1 MTNQDNFFGKSSAN
15 PHTLKYSDD
24 ANSLGIYYRQLAD
37 SKPLSAEEELILW
50 KNMEDA
56 SIQIRNILYRFA
68 FLIPE
73 HIKLFKHT
81 TPEELGEDFCIP
93 RTGNLRYPIKK
104 ISQWVN
110 SLEKHAGHLVDYN
123 KNSPIN
129 KLELFRKESVD
140 LLSQFPARI
149 NKLYE
154 WQNVVNIYRTQ
165 FLSTEVPDEEKFFL
179 EDKILMVAP
188 QFLEEME
195 KLDAAYTALDQVR
208 QQLLTAN
215 LRLVV
220 SIVQHFKRSNIQ
232 TGDLIQ
238 EGNLGLI
245 RALERFD
252 YRLGHRFA
260 TYATWWIKQ
269 AVSRN
274 VAVQTRIIRIPA
286 HMLAIISRINRAERT
301 FIQEN
306 GQDPTIDQLAE
317 ILEMPRERI
326 NSIKKMAAQ
335 AISLHAPLS
344 SDSNAPD
351 LEQLLAD
358 DDDDSPVRQLA
369 FKMLKKRLNE
379 ALEHLTEREQ
389 QIIRLRFGL
398 SGNRPMTFV
407 ELSELF
413 GLTKERVRQLEMRAI
428 RKLREPDISNYFE
441 DYFL

>member
-1 MTNQDNFFGKSSAN
+1 MTDQKDFFNKNSARF
-15 PHTLKYSDD
+15 SDD

-37 SKPLSAEEELILW
+37 SKPLSPEEELTLW
-50 KNMEDA
+50 KKMEETSD
-56 SIQIRNILYRFA
+56 QIRNILYRFA
-68 FLIPE
+68 FLISE

-93 RTGNLRYPIKK
+93 RSGNLRYPIKK
-104 ISQWVN
+104 IAQWTAD
-110 SLEKHAGHLVDYN
+110 LEKHAELLEKINLDSTK
-123 KNSPIN
+123 KNLYS
-129 KLELFRKESVD
+129 FRNESVA

-165 FLSTEVPDEEKFFL
+165 ILSPDTPSEEKVFL
-179 EDKILMVAP
+179 ENKIMMTAGD
-188 QFLEEME
+188 FLENMK
-195 KLDAAYTALDQVR
+195 KLDLFYADLDQIR

-274 VAVQTRIIRIPA
+274 VAAQTRIIRIPA

-335 AISLHAPLS
+335 AISLHAPIS
-344 SDSNAPD
+344 AESNAPD
-351 LEQLLAD
+351 LEHLLAD
-358 DDDDSPVRQLA
+358 DEDDGPVRQLA
-369 FKMLKKRLNE
+369 FTMLKKRLNE
-379 ALEHLTEREQ
+379 ALELLTEREQ

-398 SGNRPMTFV
+398 SGNKTMTFV

-413 GLTKERVRQLEMRAI
+413 GLTKERVRQLEIRALS
-428 RKLREPDISNYFE
+428 KLRDPNISNYFE

>member
-1 MTNQDNFFGKSSAN
+1 MPDTDDFFNETSTKH
-15 PHTLKYSDD
+15 PLKYSDD
-24 ANSLGIYYRQLAD
+24 ADSLGIYYRQLAD
-37 SKPLSAEEELILW
+37 SKPLSPEEELELW
-50 KNMEDA
+50 KKMENF

-68 FLIPE
+68 FLVQE
-73 HIKLFKHT
+73 YIKLFKYT

-93 RTGNLRYPIKK
+93 RSENLRYPIKK
-104 ISQWVN
+104 ITQWCAD
-110 SLEKHAGHLVDYN
+110 LEKHAAQMEAC
-123 KNSPIN
+123 KNDLSSA
-129 KLELFRKESVD
+129 ELRKICDKSVE
-140 LLSQFPARI
+140 LLSQYPARV

-154 WQNVVNIYRTQ
+154 WQNVVNVYRTQ
-165 FLSTEVPDEEKFFL
+165 FLSSEISDEEK
-179 EDKILMVAP
+179 A
-188 QFLEEME
+188 FLEE
-195 KLDAAYTALDQVR
+195 KLFMRKDDFLAAMAELDEAYKNLDTIR

-220 SIVQHFKRSNIQ
+220 SIVQHFKRNTIQ

-245 RALERFD
+245 RAFERFD

-274 VAVQTRIIRIPA
+274 VAAQTRIIRIPA
-286 HMLAIISRINRAERT
+286 HMLSIISRINRAERT

-306 GQDPTIDQLAE
+306 GHEPTIDELAA
-317 ILEMPRERI
+317 ILEMSRERI
-326 NSIKKMAAQ
+326 NSIKKMSAQ
-335 AISLHAPLS
+335 AISLHAPVS
-344 SDSNAPD
+344 PDSAAPD

-358 DDDDSPVRQLA
+358 DDDENPIRQLA
-369 FKMLKKRLNE
+369 FSMLKKRLNE
-379 ALEHLTEREQ
+379 ALGNLTEREQ

-398 SGNRPMTFV
+398 SGNKIMTFV

-413 GLTKERVRQLEMRAI
+413 GLTKERVRQLEMRAL
-428 RKLREPDISNYFE
+428 RKLREPGISNYFE

>member
-1 MTNQDNFFGKSSAN
+1 MDQDNFYNKSNAN
-15 PHTLKYSDD
+15 NHSLKYSDD
-24 ANSLGIYYRQLAD
+24 ANSLGIYYKQLAD
-37 SKPLSAEEELILW
+37 SKPLSPNEELDLW
-50 KNMEDA
+50 KRMEDA
-56 SIQIRNILYRFA
+56 STQVRNILYRFS
-68 FLIPE
+68 FLIHE
-73 HIKLFKHT
+73 HIRLFKHT

-93 RTGNLRYPIKK
+93 RSDTLRYPIKK
-104 ISQWVN
+104 ITKWISD
-110 SLEKHAGHLVDYN
+110 LEKHAEQLPDFH
-123 KNSPIN
+123 KNPPTDE
-129 KLELFRKESVD
+129 LEKFRKKSVD
-140 LLSQFPARI
+140 LLSEYPARI

-154 WQNVVNIYRTQ
+154 WQNVINVYRSQ
-165 FLSTEVPDEEKFFL
+165 FLSADFPDEEKNFL
-179 EDKILMVAP
+179 EEKIMMSAP
-188 QFLEEME
+188 DFLEEMN
-195 KLDAAYTALDQVR
+195 KLDNIYNELDRIR
-208 QQLLTAN
+208 QQILTAN

-220 SIVQHFKRSNIQ
+220 SIVQHFKRNTLQ

-274 VAVQTRIIRIPA
+274 VAAQTRIIRIPA
-286 HMLAIISRINRAERT
+286 HMLSIIARINRAERT

-335 AISLHAPLS
+335 AISLHAPVS
-344 SDSNAPD
+344 ADSNAPE

-358 DDDDSPVRQLA
+358 DDDENPVRQLA
-369 FKMLKKRLNE
+369 FKLLKKRLNE
-379 ALEHLTEREQ
+379 ALGHLTEREQ

-398 SGNRPMTFV
+398 SGNKAMTFV

-413 GLTKERVRQLEMRAI
+413 GLTKERIRQLEMRALQ
-428 RKLREPDISNYFE
+428 KLREPDISNSFE

>member
-1 MTNQDNFFGKSSAN
+1 MTDQKDFFNKNSARF
-15 PHTLKYSDD
+15 SDD

-37 SKPLSAEEELILW
+37 SKPLSPEEELTLW
-50 KNMEDA
+50 KKMEETSD
-56 SIQIRNILYRFA
+56 QIRNILYRFA
-68 FLIPE
+68 FLISE

-93 RTGNLRYPIKK
+93 RSGNLRYPIKK
-104 ISQWVN
+104 IAQWTAD
-110 SLEKHAGHLVDYN
+110 LEKHAELLE
-123 KNSPIN
+123 KIN
-129 KLELFRKESVD
+129 LDSTKKDLYSFRNESVA

-165 FLSTEVPDEEKFFL
+165 ILSPDTPSEEKVFL
-179 EDKILMVAP
+179 ENKIMMTAGD
-188 QFLEEME
+188 FLENMK
-195 KLDAAYTALDQVR
+195 KLDLFYADLDQIR

-274 VAVQTRIIRIPA
+274 VAAQTRIIRIPA

-335 AISLHAPLS
+335 AISLHAPIS
-344 SDSNAPD
+344 AESNAPD
-351 LEQLLAD
+351 LEHLLAD
-358 DDDDSPVRQLA
+358 DEDDGPVRQLA
-369 FKMLKKRLNE
+369 FTMLKKRLNE
-379 ALEHLTEREQ
+379 ALELLTEREQ

-398 SGNRPMTFV
+398 SGNKTMTFV

-413 GLTKERVRQLEMRAI
+413 GLTKERVRQLEIRALS
-428 RKLREPDISNYFE
+428 KLRDPNISNYFE